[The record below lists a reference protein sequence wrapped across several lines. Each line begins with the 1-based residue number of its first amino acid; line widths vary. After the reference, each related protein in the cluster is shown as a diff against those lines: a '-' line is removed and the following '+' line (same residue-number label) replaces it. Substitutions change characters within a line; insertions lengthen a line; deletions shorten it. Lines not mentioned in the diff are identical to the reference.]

1 MILGEIWSL
10 ASKSIVKREGFSST
24 STLIKHQLMQ
34 DSTLSIWFHRI
45 EAINLLIKVHGTR
58 QGRTGY
64 ISMLVTS
71 CKYTRKQQ
79 PSAQLWEANYSF
91 VCILPY
97 FLWCS
102 SAIAQTEK
110 AFVCQ
115 ITTHTM
121 RITYIV
127 WFKHSRVCLYSCP
140 SRPRVNE
147 NKIRFK

>member
-79 PSAQLWEANYSF
+79 LSYEKLTAHLF
-91 VCILPY
+91 VSCHTFSDVALP
-97 FLWCS
+97 LRKQRRPLCVRLQH
-102 SAIAQTEK
+102 IQ
-110 AFVCQ
+110 C
-115 ITTHTM
+115 M

-127 WFKHSRVCLYSCP
+127 WFKHSRVYLYSCP